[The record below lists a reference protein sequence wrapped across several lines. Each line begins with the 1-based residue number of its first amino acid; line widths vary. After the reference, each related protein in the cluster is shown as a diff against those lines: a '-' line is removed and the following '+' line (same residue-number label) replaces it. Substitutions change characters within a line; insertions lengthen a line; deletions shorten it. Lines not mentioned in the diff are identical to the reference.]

1 MGGIPFLAL
10 SIAALPP
17 ELPSDFLAEI
27 IRGGAD
33 IAKQAGVIIAGGHT
47 IQDKEPKFGL
57 VVLGWVDP
65 KKYLTK
71 KGLIPGDQLVI
82 TKPLGFGV
90 TTTALKRGIS
100 QEADVKEAVG
110 WMKILNYQASTS
122 AIKYNAH
129 SCTDVTG
136 FSLLGHGWEMA
147 EASQVGLRIQFQSLP
162 FISCAKKYA
171 REWAFPGGA
180 SDNMHFY
187 GKHVKFSDGLE
198 EYEKMLAFDPQT
210 SGGLLIGLSAK
221 DSEDFMKASKAE
233 GQPAWIIGEVVEG
246 NGIEILN

>member
-1 MGGIPFLAL
+1 
-10 SIAALPP
+10 
-17 ELPSDFLAEI
+17 
-27 IRGGAD
+27 
-33 IAKQAGVIIAGGHT
+33 
-47 IQDKEPKFGL
+47 
-57 VVLGWVDP
+57 
-65 KKYLTK
+65 
-71 KGLIPGDQLVI
+71 
-82 TKPLGFGV
+82 
-90 TTTALKRGIS
+90 
-100 QEADVKEAVG
+100 
-110 WMKILNYQASTS
+110 MKILNHQASTL

-198 EYEKMLAFDPQT
+198 EYEKMLTFDPQT

-221 DSEDFMKASKAE
+221 DAEDFMKASKAE